1 MYEIY
6 YIDPE
11 DGITSAGTAQ
21 AFKEA
26 VDKAMV
32 VSIEHGTVELW
43 NVEEKKP
50 IAWYCMGRP
59 M

>member
-11 DGITSAGTAQ
+11 DGITCAGTAQ
-21 AFKEA
+21 TYEKA
-26 VDKAMV
+26 VDKAIEI
-32 VSIEHGTVELW
+32 SSEHGTVELW
-43 NVEEKKP
+43 DAEERRSV
-50 IAWYCMGRP
+50 AWYYMGRS